1 MKTDKINQ
9 PEFAPEEWRKAA
21 IMYDTSFAWCKNQ
34 ISAWGKNQIS
44 FTPGF
49 NEMFDEALDTL
60 PERNRDIVQKYFR
73 DRMTF
78 SQIADLHGTSRS
90 IVRHLCIWTVWRVMN
105 LILLREGSNQ
115 NAAPQTGEELKV
127 GIDINSLPLSAQIQV
142 RAKLDEQ
149 KREQNQQRTKKQ
161 SEAQKRQKQPKE
173 ADSAEP
179 SKYRN
184 IKVIRVVDG
193 ETVKF
198 PSKREARR
206 FDELYLQY
214 KGGAIQDLR
223 LQQDFTL
230 VEGYTRPN
238 GKRVRPMVY
247 KADFVYLRN
256 GKRIV
261 EDAKG
266 KRTEKYLMKRKLM
279 LEKYGIEISEV

>member
-1 MKTDKINQ
+1 MLMIWAWADAAKMFSLRLIVLVGTAYLACSKKPPLWMPCRWCDVRAVYFRNQTVGFAVVHLSCRSIGHFQIVFAATEKGKTKMTKKQTTDKINQ

-115 NAAPQTGEELKV
+115 NAAPQTG
-127 GIDINSLPLSAQIQV
+127 
-142 RAKLDEQ
+142 
-149 KREQNQQRTKKQ
+149 
-161 SEAQKRQKQPKE
+161 
-173 ADSAEP
+173 
-179 SKYRN
+179 
-184 IKVIRVVDG
+184 
-193 ETVKF
+193 
-198 PSKREARR
+198 
-206 FDELYLQY
+206 
-214 KGGAIQDLR
+214 GG
-223 LQQDFTL
+223 T
-230 VEGYTRPN
+230 EGGY
-238 GKRVRPMVY
+238 
-247 KADFVYLRN
+247 
-256 GKRIV
+256 
-261 EDAKG
+261 
-266 KRTEKYLMKRKLM
+266 
-279 LEKYGIEISEV
+279 

>member
-1 MKTDKINQ
+1 MTKKQTTDKINK

-115 NAAPQTGEELKV
+115 NAAPQTG
-127 GIDINSLPLSAQIQV
+127 
-142 RAKLDEQ
+142 
-149 KREQNQQRTKKQ
+149 
-161 SEAQKRQKQPKE
+161 
-173 ADSAEP
+173 
-179 SKYRN
+179 
-184 IKVIRVVDG
+184 
-193 ETVKF
+193 
-198 PSKREARR
+198 
-206 FDELYLQY
+206 
-214 KGGAIQDLR
+214 GG
-223 LQQDFTL
+223 T
-230 VEGYTRPN
+230 EG
-238 GKRVRPMVY
+238 GC
-247 KADFVYLRN
+247 
-256 GKRIV
+256 
-261 EDAKG
+261 
-266 KRTEKYLMKRKLM
+266 
-279 LEKYGIEISEV
+279 